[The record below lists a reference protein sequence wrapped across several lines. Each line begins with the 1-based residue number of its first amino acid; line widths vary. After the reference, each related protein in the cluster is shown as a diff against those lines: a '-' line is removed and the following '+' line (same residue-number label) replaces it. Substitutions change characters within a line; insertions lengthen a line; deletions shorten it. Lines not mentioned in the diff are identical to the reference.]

1 MDKKVITGKIE
12 EAVAQRGCFLVDVT
26 VSKGNEIVLTI
37 EKDSGSVD
45 LGDCTAVNDAFLAAF
60 DKDVEDYAL
69 TVTSAGLD
77 QPFKVLR
84 QYRKALGT
92 QVEVSLKGGQRLVGA
107 LIRAD
112 EEGIVLKHFRKE
124 TLKGSKKKVSVE
136 REEAFSR
143 ESVNSVVPH
152 IVSNHK

>member
-1 MDKKVITGKIE
+1 MDKKTITGKIE
-12 EAVAQRGCFLVDVT
+12 EAVARRGCFLVDVT

-92 QVEVSLKGGQRLVGA
+92 QVEVCLKGGQRLIGA

-112 EEGIVLKHFRKE
+112 EEGIVLKYSRKE
-124 TLKGSKKKVSVE
+124 TLEGSKKKVSVE
-136 REEAFSR
+136 REETFPR

>member
-1 MDKKVITGKIE
+1 MDKEVITGKIE

-26 VSKGNEIVLTI
+26 VSKENEIVLTI

-45 LGDCTAVNDAFLAAF
+45 LGDCMAVNDAFLAAF
-60 DKDVEDYAL
+60 DKDDEDYAL

-84 QYRKALGT
+84 QFRKALGT
-92 QVEVSLKGGQRLVGA
+92 QVEVRLKGGQKLVGV

-112 EEGIVLKHFRKE
+112 EERIVLKHSRKE
-124 TLKGSKKKVSVE
+124 ALEGSKKKVSVE

-143 ESVNSVVPH
+143 EAVNSVVPH
-152 IVSNHK
+152 IVFES